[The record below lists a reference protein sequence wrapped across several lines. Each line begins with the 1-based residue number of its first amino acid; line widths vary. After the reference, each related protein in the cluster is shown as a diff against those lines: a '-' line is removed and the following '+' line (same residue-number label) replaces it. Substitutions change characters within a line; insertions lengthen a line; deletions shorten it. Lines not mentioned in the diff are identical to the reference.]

1 MEKDGLLK
9 RAQEDNKGADLA
21 DLNTQYKAAYIS
33 YFVGIIGIIIVNI
46 IEGIILRKV
55 NYGADMAICLMIGVA
70 FIYKYVKLRK
80 KHELFVSLCYISISI
95 MFLVFWILQLVKVW

>member
-1 MEKDGLLK
+1 MEKDELLK

-70 FIYKYVKLRK
+70 FVYKYVKLRK

>member
-1 MEKDGLLK
+1 MEKDELLK
-9 RAQEDNKGADLA
+9 RAQEDNKGDNLA

-70 FIYKYVKLRK
+70 FVYKYVKLRK

>member
-1 MEKDGLLK
+1 MEKDELLK

-70 FIYKYVKLRK
+70 FVYKYIKLRK

>member
-1 MEKDGLLK
+1 MEKDELLK